1 MGSIVQLVTREVGMS
16 FHKATELVR
25 LALMAA
31 SRRGVSLKDI
41 EQEFGCH
48 RRTAQRMTKALED
61 CFPAVEVRVDDDRTL
76 RWVLPSRP
84 VAPLLTPSADELVSI
99 KAGIDELKRCGM
111 GAEAVHLRTLDYKVR
126 SLIPPGVS
134 VRLEADEEAL
144 LEALGHATR
153 PGPRLAT
160 RAPIDAALSQA
171 LKGPFQLKMLYR
183 SRSEAA
189 PRERIVAPHGLLLG
203 VRRYLVARDLS
214 KPGSNLR
221 HYRVEDIEAAEVLP
235 DSFALDTD
243 FSLRVH
249 SERAFGSYESDGEHG
264 PVVWRFTPEAA
275 RRARRY
281 EFHPTQVFEDQPD
294 GSLIVRFEASGHL
307 EMCWHLYTWGD
318 KVEVLEPESLRFMVK
333 DHRRPDFPSMP

>member
-1 MGSIVQLVTREVGMS
+1 MS

-31 SRRGVSLKDI
+31 GRRGVSLQDV

-48 RRTAQRMTKALED
+48 RRTAQRMTKALEE
-61 CFPAVEVRVDDDRTL
+61 CFPAVEVRADEDRSL
-76 RWVLPSRP
+76 RWVLPARA

-99 KAGIDELKRCGM
+99 KAAIDELRRCGM
-111 GAEAVHLRTLDYKVR
+111 GAEAEHLRTLDYKVR
-126 SLIPPGVS
+126 SLIPPSAS

-160 RAPIDAALSQA
+160 RAVVDAALSRA
-171 LKGPFQLKMLYR
+171 LKGPFQLRILYR
-183 SRSEAA
+183 NRGEAA

-203 VRRYLVARDLS
+203 VRRYLVARDLT

-221 HYRVEDIEAAEVLP
+221 HYRVEDIEGAEVLP
-235 DSFALDTD
+235 ESFALDAG
-243 FSLRVH
+243 FNLRAH

-264 PVVWRFTPEAA
+264 PVVWRFAPEAA
-275 RRARRY
+275 SRARRY
-281 EFHPTQVFEDQPD
+281 EFHPTQVCEDQPD
-294 GSLIVRFEASGHL
+294 GSLMVRFEASGHL
-307 EMCWHLYTWGD
+307 EMCWHLYMWGD
-318 KVEVLEPESLRFMVK
+318 KVEVLEPEPLRLMVK